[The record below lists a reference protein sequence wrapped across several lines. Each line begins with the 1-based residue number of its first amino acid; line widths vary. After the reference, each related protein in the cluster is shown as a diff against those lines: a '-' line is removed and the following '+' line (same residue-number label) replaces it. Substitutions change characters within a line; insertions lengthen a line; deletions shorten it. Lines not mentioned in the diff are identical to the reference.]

1 MFYNKQEYQ
10 GGPPKSV
17 PVWTHMGVCCV
28 LSHSVVSDSCDPIDC
43 SPPVSCIPGISRCEY
58 WSRLPFPTPEDLPN
72 PGIKPASLAS
82 PALAGRFF
90 TTEPPRKL

>member
-17 PVWTHMGVCCV
+17 SVWTHMGVCCV

-43 SPPVSCIPGISRCEY
+43 SPPVSSIPGI
-58 WSRLPFPTPEDLPN
+58 FQV
-72 PGIKPASLAS
+72 
-82 PALAGRFF
+82 
-90 TTEPPRKL
+90 